1 MVLFIFILNQKLLN
15 RYVIRYVL
23 VNIDLSLFFSTQ
35 RLSAVRLL

>member
-23 VNIDLSLFFSTQ
+23 VNIGLSLFFSTQ